1 MLCWQ
6 RQDFFLRHYNKGD
19 LRFPGATMSNAIDF
33 SREVEPSS
41 VGMKDAELG
50 SLVELFEEQIDKQ
63 HLHEAAQLVVL
74 RHGQVVLDRAYGHGR
89 RGRPI
94 RRDDPF
100 FTFSATKPFTAMCVH
115 KLVEEGRVDLDA
127 PVARYWPEFGCNGKE
142 MATIRHTLLHQAGIP
157 SPHIYRQVLSW
168 TNWQAVCRLVAGY
181 TAEFVPGTRT
191 AYHLVNFGFILGEV
205 VRRAGGKMVDEYLME
220 NFQIPLGM
228 QHSWMRIPARIIP
241 TSPRLISK
249 GRENRLTCLLFN
261 IPAYRRALIP
271 AASLHAS
278 ARDLAIFYQM
288 LLNKGE
294 YAGKRVL
301 APGTIERALQIGSRT
316 YDETLKIE
324 INWGLGIQLG
334 GTEYKGTD
342 EHGRSL
348 GNNMGSGSSQRT
360 FGHFGLGTC
369 MAWAD
374 PDAQLVVTFTCNG
387 VQDDDGS
394 NKRWIALSNA
404 VWRAVVR

>member
-1 MLCWQ
+1 
-6 RQDFFLRHYNKGD
+6 
-19 LRFPGATMSNAIDF
+19 MSNAIDF

-41 VGMKDAELG
+41 VGIKGTKLEL
-50 SLVELFEEQIDKQ
+50 LVELFKEQVDKQ

-74 RHGQVVLDRAYGHGR
+74 RHGQVVVDRAHGCGR
-89 RGRPI
+89 RGQPI
-94 RRDDPF
+94 GRDDPF
-100 FTFSATKPFTAMCVH
+100 YTFSTTKPFTAMCVH
-115 KLVEEGRVDLDA
+115 KLVEQGRLELDA
-127 PVARYWPEFGCNGKE
+127 PVARYWPEFGCHGKE
-142 MATIRHTLLHQAGIP
+142 TATVRHTLLHQAGIP
-157 SPHIYRQVLSW
+157 SPHLYRQVLSW
-168 TNWQAVCRLVAGY
+168 TSWQAVCRLVAGY
-181 TAEFVPGTRT
+181 MAEYIPGTKT

-205 VRRAGGKMVDEYLME
+205 VRRVSGRMVDEYLME

-228 QHSWMRIPARIIP
+228 KHSWMRIPARLIS

-249 GRENRLTCLLFN
+249 GRENRMTCILFN

-294 YAGKRVL
+294 YAGKRIL
-301 APGTIERALQIGSRT
+301 EPGTIEGALQIGSRT
-316 YDETLKIE
+316 YDETLKCE
-324 INWGLGIQLG
+324 INWGLGMQLG
-334 GTEYKGTD
+334 GTEYKGGD
-342 EHGRSL
+342 DQDGAQ
-348 GNNMGSGSSQRT
+348 GNIMGSGSSQRT

-394 NKRWIALSNA
+394 SKRWIALSNA
-404 VWRAVVR
+404 VWQAVAR